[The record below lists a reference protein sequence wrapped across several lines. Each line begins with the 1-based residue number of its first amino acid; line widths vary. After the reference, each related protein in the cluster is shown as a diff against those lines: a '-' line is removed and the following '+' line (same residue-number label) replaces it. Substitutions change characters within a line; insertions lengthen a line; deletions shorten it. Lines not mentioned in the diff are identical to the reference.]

1 MDHVG
6 SAFEICKKTDATF
19 VGTPELCS
27 YAKENGV
34 AEARGFII
42 KSTANVKGIDM
53 TMTQASH
60 TALRGVPTGFVL
72 RGKR

>member
-6 SAFEICKKTDATF
+6 STFEICKQTYASF

-27 YAKENGV
+27 YEKENGV
-34 AEARGFII
+34 AEAVGFNIRG
-42 KSTANVKGIDM
+42 TANVKGIDM

-60 TALRGVPTGFVL
+60 TTLRGVPTGFVL